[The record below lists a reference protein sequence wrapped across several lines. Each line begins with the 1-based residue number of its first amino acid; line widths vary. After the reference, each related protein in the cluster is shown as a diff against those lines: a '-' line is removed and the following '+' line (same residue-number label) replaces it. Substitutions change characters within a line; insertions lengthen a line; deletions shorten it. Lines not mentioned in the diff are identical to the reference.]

1 MPTDPRAPRLA
12 ATSNSFAGSNG
23 NSNSYS
29 NKYNY
34 SNEKRRTVN
43 GRRKRADRAADAD
56 DDTGSAEW
64 LVAAIYPAT
73 LVLAS
78 AFYLLSPSAT
88 TQDSYFARK
97 GNLVNVLF
105 VKYGWFW
112 TSLAFAAHVA
122 RLRSSAWTTA
132 AQAQAGL
139 RWALATAWW
148 VVVTQWCWG
157 PPLMDRVFLI
167 TGGACHV
174 LQEAAAGAATTA
186 ALGGLALASPAVCK
200 LQGGQWRGG
209 HDLSGHV
216 FLLTHASLFLWSELL
231 PSLRAGRWRGL
242 ANGAVL
248 AVLALWWWM
257 LLMTGLYFHTW
268 TEKVC
273 VGPAD
278 ASDWRHANGGRCTL
292 GYGPA
297 CGRHSVGR
305 AVRLGTEGAACC

>member
-1 MPTDPRAPRLA
+1 MPTDPRPPRLA
-12 ATSNSFAGSNG
+12 TSNGFAGSNSNS

-29 NKYNY
+29 NSYSYSYSNSHNS
-34 SNEKRRTVN
+34 SNEKRGVADEEPRTAN
-43 GRRKRADRAADAD
+43 GQQRRADRAADAD

-78 AFYLLSPSAT
+78 TFYLLSPSAA

-97 GNLVNVLF
+97 GNVVNVLF

-112 TSLAFAAHVA
+112 TSLAFATHAA
-122 RLRSSAWTTA
+122 RLRSSAA
-132 AQAQAGL
+132 AGAALAQAGL

-157 PPLMDRVFLI
+157 PPLMDRAFLV

-174 LQEAAAGAATTA
+174 LQEAAAGAATA
-186 ALGGLALASPAVCK
+186 AARGGLALASSAACK

-242 ANGAVL
+242 ASGAVL

-278 ASDWRHANGGRCTL
+278 ASD
-292 GYGPA
+292 
-297 CGRHSVGR
+297 
-305 AVRLGTEGAACC
+305 